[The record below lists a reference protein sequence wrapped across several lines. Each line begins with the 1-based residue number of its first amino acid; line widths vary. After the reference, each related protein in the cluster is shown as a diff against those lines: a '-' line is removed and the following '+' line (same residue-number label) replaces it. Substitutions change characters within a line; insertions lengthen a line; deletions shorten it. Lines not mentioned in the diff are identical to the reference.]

1 MTGFQHSFHNQKD
14 IPYFFARCA
23 IKSLY
28 YELSL
33 FPKPGLVSFV
43 DNGAHRDMDASL
55 LYKSLVSL
63 RHYFYRVGQL
73 SISNATQQQLV
84 KLAIDAEK
92 NMLIRTNGVNTHRGA
107 IFALG
112 ILCSSMNRLCIK
124 NANST
129 LTLMHVQK
137 NIIDV
142 WADFLTHQHQNHVS
156 HGRKVI
162 EKYAVVGAKEIAI
175 QGYQVVFDVFNKIK
189 SLNITNPVHFGIYA
203 YCLLLLRVDDTNVL
217 HRVQKDGLAYARK
230 QVANI
235 LTITNNETRIEQAN
249 QLHHAFTSK
258 NISPGGVADLLGFLY
273 FLKQIF

>member
-1 MTGFQHSFHNQKD
+1 MTVFQHSFHNQKD

-23 IKSLY
+23 VKSLY

-43 DNGAHRDMDASL
+43 DSGAHRDMDANL

-63 RHYFYRVGQL
+63 RHYFYRIGQL
-73 SISNATQQQLV
+73 SINDATQHQLV
-84 KLAIDAEK
+84 ELAVDAEK
-92 NMLIRTNGVNTHRGA
+92 NMLIRTKGVNTHRGA

-112 ILCSSMNRLCIK
+112 ILCSSMNQLCII

-129 LTLMHVQK
+129 LTLTHVQK

-142 WADFLTHQHQNHVS
+142 WADFLTHHHRNHIS
-156 HGRKVI
+156 HGRDVVK
-162 EKYAVVGAKEIAI
+162 KYAVNGAKEMAI
-175 QGYQVVFDVFNKIK
+175 DGYQVVFDIFRKLRA
-189 SLNITNPVHFGIYA
+189 LNITHSIHFGVYA
-203 YCLLLLRVDDTNVL
+203 YCLLLLKIDDTNVL
-217 HRVQKDGLAYARK
+217 HRVQKDGLTYARE

-235 LTITNNETRIEQAN
+235 LTLTNNEARVEQAK
-249 QLHHAFTSK
+249 QLHQLFTSK